1 MTPNKL
7 VETTIAKIDTS
18 HCTFVL
24 PANAATVDK
33 KNPNLLYLNW
43 RDCDKLIALIPP
55 NSGLRVYEKFTGGE
69 SVGLEQKINYPDPE
83 SPIPGFL
90 GIFGNNNPRRFI
102 INDYGV
108 EITLEGLFPKVDLHR
123 IDMHNLYTLPTQVLN
138 VILRRYI
145 TSLTPKARALVW
157 DWSSIGS
164 IISYKEA
171 KEVYDDL

>member
-24 PANAATVDK
+24 PANSATVNE

-43 RDCDKLIALIPP
+43 RECDKLIALIPP
-55 NSGLRVYEKFTGGE
+55 NSGMKVYEKFIGGE
-69 SVGLEQKINYPDPE
+69 NVGLEQKINYPDPE

-108 EITLEGLFPKVDLHR
+108 EITLEGSKNL
-123 IDMHNLYTLPTQVLN
+123 IDMQNLYTLPTQVLN